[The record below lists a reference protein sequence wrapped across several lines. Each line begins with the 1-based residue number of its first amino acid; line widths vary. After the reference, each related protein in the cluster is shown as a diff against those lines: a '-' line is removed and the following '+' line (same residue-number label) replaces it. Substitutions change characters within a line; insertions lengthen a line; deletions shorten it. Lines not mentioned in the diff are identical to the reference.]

1 MICGLVG
8 RNGWTCASR
17 RTCSR
22 RTPPGWRVGS
32 VYAPKKM
39 KLTWCLLYCV
49 LFLLCAKSLKTGYN
63 IGNKHV
69 YVLCNTKKYLHLGL
83 KINFGMMQR
92 DLFESVYLEIPFL
105 AGWHIAA
112 VRTVPTPETSRN
124 RCAQI
129 KITNQNWSW
138 QNLMKTLRKMMRLTR
153 LFAFEI
159 DLCTEVVHKDQ
170 NQAFYK
176 HLKIEAAPY
185 FCVWALITQ
194 LNELVWLRSFVCHIC
209 CPWKVLHGS

>member
-124 RCAQI
+124 RCAQMLSEI
-129 KITNQNWSW
+129 GFLICVRHLLGSTDIYRKSKSYFHKYLFSFKFAHRVLNYHQIISNMGTMVLNW
-138 QNLMKTLRKMMRLTR
+138 
-153 LFAFEI
+153 
-159 DLCTEVVHKDQ
+159 
-170 NQAFYK
+170 
-176 HLKIEAAPY
+176 
-185 FCVWALITQ
+185 
-194 LNELVWLRSFVCHIC
+194 
-209 CPWKVLHGS
+209 